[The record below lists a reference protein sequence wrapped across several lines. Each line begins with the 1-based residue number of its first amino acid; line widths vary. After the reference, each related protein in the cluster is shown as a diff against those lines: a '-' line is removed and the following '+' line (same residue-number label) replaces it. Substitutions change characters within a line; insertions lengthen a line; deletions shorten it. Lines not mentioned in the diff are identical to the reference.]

1 MSFTFRT
8 PHGTV
13 HEVDA
18 DDPCRTAL
26 SSLGELVCPVHTGVQ
41 RPRSRRVCRAEVRSV
56 RLCQVCLRTTVP
68 LRSFKD
74 AQRHVCED
82 CLRLDREVAV
92 ARGLD
97 PLVTTVQGEGL
108 TRRTTAHATLA
119 LGDLW
124 TAAVAAGLPV
134 FVLDDHA
141 PYWGAVPTR
150 DGFVTVVRER
160 TVRFAWFDD
169 WRRRPWDAAE
179 HRRRHLAWVRA
190 VHPSSDLARDPG
202 EIR

>member
-26 SSLGELVCPVHTGVQ
+26 SSVGELVCPVHTGVQ
-41 RPRSRRVCRAEVRSV
+41 RPRSRRSCTAAVRAH
-56 RLCQVCLRTTVP
+56 RLCQVCLRATVP
-68 LRSFKD
+68 LRNFKD
-74 AQRHVCED
+74 AQRHVCDD
-82 CLRLDREVAV
+82 CLRLDREVAA
-92 ARGLD
+92 ARGGS
-97 PLVTTVQGEGL
+97 PLVTTIQGESL

-119 LGDLW
+119 FGDLW
-124 TAAVAAGLPV
+124 VGAVAGGLPV

-141 PYWGAVPTR
+141 PYWGAVPSR
-150 DGFVTVVRER
+150 GGVVTVAR
-160 TVRFAWFDD
+160 TAAVRFAWFDD
-169 WRRRPWDAAE
+169 WRRRPWDGAE
-179 HRRRHLAWVRA
+179 QRRRHLAWARA
-190 VHPSSDLARDPG
+190 VHPTSSLAQHPG